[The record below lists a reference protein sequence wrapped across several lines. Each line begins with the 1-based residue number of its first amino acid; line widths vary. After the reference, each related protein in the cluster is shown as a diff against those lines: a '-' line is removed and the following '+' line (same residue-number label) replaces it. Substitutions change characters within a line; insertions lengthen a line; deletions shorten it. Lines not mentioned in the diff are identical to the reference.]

1 MIEAHEFREDLYYRL
16 KVVEI
21 ELPPLRERLED
32 IPDLVG
38 FFIHHFNMHMAVNV
52 QGIDGIALEAL
63 QNHPWRGNIRE
74 LSNTI
79 ERAMIFC
86 DGEKITLSDLP
97 LEITRTTN

>member
-1 MIEAHEFREDLYYRL
+1 M
-16 KVVEI
+16 
-21 ELPPLRERLED
+21 
-32 IPDLVG
+32 
-38 FFIHHFNMHMAVNV
+38 NV

-63 QNHPWRGNIRE
+63 QSHPWRGNIRE

-97 LEITRTTN
+97 LEITRKNN